1 VATFLFSPTPVVA
14 QDQPQGVIEV
24 DASVIRVGDTVHI
37 TYSNPD
43 KAGETVVVKITNG
56 DRRNPET
63 FYFDL
68 VLDEFGQASLTW
80 DVPDWRYAIVD
91 APDTSPAIVLIY
103 P

>member
-63 FYFDL
+63 IYL
-68 VLDEFGQASLTW
+68 EAHLDEYGQATFAW
-80 DVPDWRYAIVD
+80 DVPDWRIALIS
-91 APDTSPAIVLIY
+91 APDTATVIVGIV